1 MKKLLLILL
10 FFPFI
15 GFGQT
20 YEVKTTY
27 DPLMNSSK
35 STINKKV
42 SPYGTKK
49 YKPDIK
55 PFVPDYNSFERAI
68 KNRVTEQS
76 RINKNAKRMNDLVK
90 SWNNKYN
97 SRNNAASLDHA
108 NLIRNYHKS
117 LTTSTLL
124 PKPTENAPEKMS
136 SDVFLIIKD
145 PSSDGGLLNSKGTQV
160 YSASAYYSFN
170 KQLKAYEI
178 FNIYIKDP
186 SFNNPNIFKRN
197 HEWDYENK
205 IKKLMGAN
213 NVCPTTNY
221 FISPLVIN
229 AEGKCIGKYTGEMFC
244 GHSGC
249 MKLFSENPLDLL
261 PIEVYF
267 IKDLEK
273 FSKEQKP

>member
-1 MKKLLLILL
+1 MKKTLLILL
-10 FFPFI
+10 CFPFI

-68 KNRVTEQS
+68 KNRETEKS
-76 RINKNAKRMNDLVK
+76 RINKNANRIDDLVK

-117 LTTSTLL
+117 LITSTLL
-124 PKPTENAPEKMS
+124 PKPIENAPEKMY
-136 SDVFLIIKD
+136 SDVFLIIKN
-145 PSSDGGLLNSKGTQV
+145 PSSDGGLLNSMGTQV

-186 SFNNPNIFKRN
+186 FFNNPNIFKRN

-205 IKKLMGAN
+205 IKKLMDAN
-213 NVCPTTNY
+213 DVCPTTNY

-229 AEGKCIGKYTGEMFC
+229 AEGKCRGKYTSEMFC